1 MRIRVRSEIGKLR
14 AVIMQPPGKGIERC
28 TPLNVQSLA
37 WDAIPSPHK
46 AMEEHLAWVRAV
58 RSSGAQVYLFEDL
71 LRDILADPDVKT
83 RLVASVAE
91 TERRF
96 LAPRTLEALAEY
108 LSGLVPSVLV
118 ETLFFGMTVDE
129 LNERTNA
136 ASLSDLANP
145 ATQWALFPMSNV
157 LYTRDPVA
165 VVGEG
170 IVFCRMHNRDRE
182 KEPLCYRA
190 IFRRHPL
197 FASLSAPAWYGED
210 PGDDDPI
217 EGGNVHCYSPSCVV
231 IGINERTRPDAIE
244 KLAERTMAKGD
255 VTDVIALMFEN
266 PRLSEKDKIGL
277 SVHMDMFLNMIDR
290 DAFLFFPYMER
301 KLTVLHLTPG
311 RGGRIRIRREDSLF
325 DTLKRVLKL
334 DAIRIIKVGGDESEA
349 VAFAEQ
355 RAGSGGNTVNLEPGK
370 VCIWDR
376 NIATIRA
383 LERGGIQVVAVDADE
398 LTKGGGGP
406 RCSTLPLWRDD
417 LS

>member
-71 LRDILADPDVKT
+71 LRDILADSDVKK

-157 LYTRDPVA
+157 LYTRDPGA

-190 IFRRHPL
+190 IFRNHPL

-217 EGGNVHCYSPSCVV
+217 EGGNVPCYSPSCVV

-266 PRLSEKDKIGL
+266 PRLSEKDNIGL

>member
-1 MRIRVRSEIGKLR
+1 
-14 AVIMQPPGKGIERC
+14 
-28 TPLNVQSLA
+28 
-37 WDAIPSPHK
+37 
-46 AMEEHLAWVRAV
+46 
-58 RSSGAQVYLFEDL
+58 
-71 LRDILADPDVKT
+71 
-83 RLVASVAE
+83 
-91 TERRF
+91 
-96 LAPRTLEALAEY
+96 
-108 LSGLVPSVLV
+108 
-118 ETLFFGMTVDE
+118 
-129 LNERTNA
+129 
-136 ASLSDLANP
+136 
-145 ATQWALFPMSNV
+145 
-157 LYTRDPVA
+157 
-165 VVGEG
+165 
-170 IVFCRMHNRDRE
+170 
-182 KEPLCYRA
+182 
-190 IFRRHPL
+190 
-197 FASLSAPAWYGED
+197 
-210 PGDDDPI
+210 
-217 EGGNVHCYSPSCVV
+217 
-231 IGINERTRPDAIE
+231 
-244 KLAERTMAKGD
+244 
-255 VTDVIALMFEN
+255 
-266 PRLSEKDKIGL
+266 
-277 SVHMDMFLNMIDR
+277 MDMFLNMIDR